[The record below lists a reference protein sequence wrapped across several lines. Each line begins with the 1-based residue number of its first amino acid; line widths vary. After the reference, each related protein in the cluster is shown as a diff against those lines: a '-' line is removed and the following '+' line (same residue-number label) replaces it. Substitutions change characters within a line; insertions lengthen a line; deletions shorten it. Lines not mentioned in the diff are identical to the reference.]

1 MIWTVATHDSD
12 LLILVEDGVV
22 VGSVRQQ
29 KNNKMFMAST
39 QKHYLGQY
47 RHLKNAQTAVE
58 TKRKVECKAE
68 GKIIH

>member
-12 LLILVEDGVV
+12 LMILVENGEV

-47 RHLKNAQTAVE
+47 RILKNAQTAVE
-58 TKRKVECKAE
+58 TKRKVECREA
-68 GKIIH
+68 GKIIL

>member
-39 QKHYLGQY
+39 QRHYLGQY
-47 RHLKNAQTAVE
+47 RLLKNAQTAVE

-68 GKIIH
+68 GKIIL